1 MIADVTLPGLMPR
14 PTTARASEPA
24 CGVILNDTAP
34 PSRLAIVNCQLPE
47 SPPLGQ
53 TNATVAS
60 TPPTTATPA
69 LSDLDNNN
77 VDDAVIKSPPVCENA
92 AVTVAAAPAESDA
105 MNVTR

>member
-1 MIADVTLPGLMPR
+1 MLSETSPPGMLTMVKR
-14 PTTARASEPA
+14 Y
-24 CGVILNDTAP
+24 AP
-34 PSRLAIVNCQLPE
+34 L
-47 SPPLGQ
+47 PPLGK

-69 LSDLDNNN
+69 LSALDNNN
-77 VDDAVIKSPPVCENA
+77 GAAAVIEPPPVCENA